1 MDGGQAESESEADV
15 VHYALNNAAIC
26 TLTEGAK
33 IMSNVLFLDID
44 GVLNSNFW
52 IDSHQTEI
60 SDGTLIDEEK
70 ISLLAV
76 LIKETDA
83 EIILHSG
90 WRFWFDTELK
100 PLCTE
105 ARKLVELLAKENLYI
120 SGVTPDLT
128 TEEIRKTKKFSLV
141 KADEILLWISL
152 HNDVTAWVVLDD
164 LDLHNEQIKRHQVKT
179 DQTTGLTPED
189 VEQAVKIL
197 TGNLKL

>member
-1 MDGGQAESESEADV
+1 
-15 VHYALNNAAIC
+15 
-26 TLTEGAK
+26 
-33 IMSNVLFLDID
+33 MSKVLFLDID
-44 GVLNSNFW
+44 GVLNSYFW
-52 IDSHQTEI
+52 NDSHQTEI
-60 SDGTLIDEEK
+60 SDGTLIDAEK
-70 ISLLAV
+70 IELLARLV
-76 LIKETDA
+76 KETDA

-90 WRFWFDTELK
+90 WHFWFDAKLK

-105 ARKLVELLAKENLYI
+105 AAKLAELLAKENLSI

-164 LDLHNEQIKRHQVKT
+164 LDLHNDQVRQHQVKT
-179 DQTTGLTPED
+179 GPTIGLTLED
-189 VEQAVKIL
+189 VKQAVKIL